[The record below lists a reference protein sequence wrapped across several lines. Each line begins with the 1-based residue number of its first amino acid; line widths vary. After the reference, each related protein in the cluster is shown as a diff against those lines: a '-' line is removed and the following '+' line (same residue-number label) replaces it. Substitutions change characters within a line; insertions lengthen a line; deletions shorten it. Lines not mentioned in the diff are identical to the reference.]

1 MENAK
6 GAKRMKVKKILS
18 IFLAIAM
25 VISLMSGITIP
36 ARATEGVWDRTIS
49 ISLSGSGTQ
58 DTPFLISSGADLA
71 YMAQEVNS
79 GGTISGV
86 AASSAYYKLTCDIVL
101 NENALDYESWGIS
114 APANSWTPIGDD
126 SPMFLGSFDGDGH
139 TVSGIYI
146 NTETTTVNYRGL
158 FGYVSGGTVKNVGVK
173 DSYIKGQIYVAGVVA
188 LCGTGTVQNCY
199 NTGSVTGNNSLSF
212 VGGVTGY
219 NSGTVSNCYN
229 TGSVSATGSAGG
241 IAGNNNGGTV
251 QDCYNTGSV
260 SGASYTGGV
269 AGKSTGTVSNCHNSG
284 SVSGSNS
291 ENGGVVGINDT
302 NGILQNCYNTGS
314 VSGLSFIGGMAGT
327 NKGTLQ
333 YCYNIG
339 SVSSSNNIV
348 GGLIA
353 SNTGTLQYCYNAGSV
368 SGTTMIGG
376 IVGYNYSPSPNTIS
390 ECYNTGSVSGTSSV
404 GGLIGFN
411 DTGTVTRCYYD
422 KQMCAAGGINGSD
435 TANAVGKST
444 SEMTESTTF
453 SSWDSSKWTF
463 ASGIYPR
470 LIGMDTTDAAYVSAS
485 PIFLTSSQTV
495 ASVTSDFTVSTANGV
510 SWDSGDTS
518 VVSISGGLSN
528 TDATLA
534 GSGSVA
540 LTATKVGASKTVA
553 LTSSYTPTYTVS
565 GTVLQVTTGAPVN
578 NLIVTLYSSGT
589 ATSHTGTTNASGN
602 FEITGVPDGTYTA
615 VIAGSSRNGRSTA
628 ALTVDGDN
636 FTGADITLTA
646 PEAADYII
654 TNNMD
659 GKFLVDSGPIEYNTL
674 ATALNA
680 CTNYGEDG
688 VMTIQLGSSATP
700 LVVTGV
706 TSEDSLNNTLIGATY
721 TGNVRINYTGST
733 SGKGLYINSDTVF
746 DGLTVT
752 TQLTNESV
760 IFQTINVNNGTLDV
774 KNGTSIINSS
784 DWGYCVYMER
794 GTFNI
799 LEGTVTGASG
809 LYSSVSNTTG
819 AININGGTIDAN
831 GAGGY
836 AVSSAAAP
844 ITMTGGTVQAT
855 DTGSDF
861 FSYGI
866 RVSSGT
872 DATISGGTITCLG
885 TNSYS
890 AAICSTIS
898 SGDNSVVAVSG
909 GAQIISAT
917 ANTICISQHSRAV
930 DTQNAVLFGKTV
942 HGSIDG
948 DVSVMGAA
956 SGNLYVV
963 NSSNFANSVLIASN
977 MLTGKSFDAWT
988 SDPVFTFEISEING
1002 DTVSSLTTGANDSVT
1017 DIYLKTGTETVVVL
1031 ATGSLGTE
1039 GDSSITGLTAGTT
1052 YKVIMGSVTYYVK
1065 ADGTLSLRSSDAA
1078 DLIGTEITGLVNGTT
1093 YKVEV
1098 YSNLPLDA
1106 WSGDYTSVLETGS
1119 YGTGDGQLAEPEG
1132 TAVDST
1138 GNIYVV
1144 DRKNNR
1150 VVKYNSSGAY
1160 QSSFGSSGSGN
1171 GEFNRPYGI
1180 AIDSQNNVY
1189 ILDSG
1194 NQRVQ
1199 KFDSSGAYLAKFSTG
1214 ITTTYAMYI
1223 AVDSSDNIYITET
1236 TTKKV
1241 FKYNSA
1247 GEFQSEIS
1255 VIQTNSHIRGIAVD
1269 SAGNIYVGADDY
1281 KIYKYSA
1288 DGTFVSSF
1296 GEGGSEQGKL
1306 NGIKGLK
1313 TDSEDNIWV
1322 ADTANNRISVFSNTG
1337 GFIRTIGSRGHDA
1350 GELRYAQELWIT
1362 DDGTVYVADTG
1373 NYRIQ
1378 KFEKRPYISNTGY
1391 DSITISATAKQ
1402 AEDIYWV
1409 VLPAAANA
1417 PTNEQVMAGTDAA
1430 GNALANSLKG
1440 SASAAA
1446 GEVKTI
1452 SVTGLTPNTPYSVYL
1467 MAADGTGTKSVTV
1480 KLSTTTDFHVT
1491 APTGTGTN
1499 ADPYIIDSP
1508 EDLLWLS
1515 RQCAAGNT
1523 SAGSAYYRQTAD
1535 IDMSAVTNFVPIGT
1549 ESSNS
1554 RFTGNYDGGNYKI
1567 TNLNI
1572 TDSGVKFAE
1581 SYYGYY
1587 GLFGYTQGAVIK
1599 NIVMQDITID
1609 ISLGQDD
1616 GNSEMVYCYAGGIAG
1631 WASDSKITN
1640 CRVLASGV
1648 GSSTI
1653 DVTAITGR
1661 TILSAGGIA
1670 GMVDY
1675 SDNPENAIVVEK
1687 CRSEVSITG
1696 SINKGR
1702 DSYFGGI
1709 VGWHNTYPSGAKLQN
1724 CYNTGSISV
1733 SGTLDSYRSVSIGGI
1748 VGYLYKASVLNCYST
1763 GSLTDTTT
1771 PGAEYSYQYKGGI
1784 VGSTNGNVTGC
1795 YFLDATATNGIGS
1808 LSGTASDTGAAPKTD
1823 AQLKT
1828 PSTYTNWNT
1837 AVWEITS
1844 AAYPVFRL
1852 TTAYSVFYNANGS
1865 TSGTVPIDSSTYDE
1879 GATVTVLANSGTLSK
1894 TGYTFAG
1901 WNTAAD
1907 GTGTDYAAAATF
1919 AMGTN
1924 NVTLYAKWS
1933 QSGGGGNGG
1942 SSGGSSSSSNNA
1954 SVIVGGQTQ
1963 TAGTVSTTTSGG
1975 TTTTTVTIDAD
1986 DIADILADAGRSATI
2001 TIPITTG
2008 ADTAVGRLD
2017 GQAVKNMENKDAVI
2031 VVDTGSAS
2039 YTLPASEINIDAISA
2054 QFGENVSLADITVNV
2069 AISGPSDATV
2079 TIVENAA
2086 EEGNFSLVVPAV
2098 EFTVSC
2104 TYNGRTVEVSTFNS
2118 YVERLIAIPDG
2129 VDPSKITTGIVVEP
2143 DGSIHHV
2150 PTEVVI
2156 IDGKY
2161 FAKINSLTNSVYSV
2175 IWNPIEF
2182 SDVENHWAKGAINNM
2197 GSRLVVN
2204 GVGNNSYDPDRS
2216 ITRAEFAAIMVKALG
2231 LEPGTGTNSFSDV
2244 ASTDWFC
2251 KYVETA
2257 STYGIING
2265 YSADTFG
2272 PNDTITREQAMAMI
2286 ARAMKI
2292 TGLGVSLSDR
2302 ETSSLL
2308 AAYTDGA
2315 SAADYAKGSIA
2326 ACLKAGIVSGTS
2338 ENTIAPQDYVTR
2350 AEVAVMAERLLEKSE
2365 LI

>member
-1 MENAK
+1 
-6 GAKRMKVKKILS
+6 MKDKKILS
-18 IFLAIAM
+18 IFLVMAI
-25 VISLMSGITIP
+25 VIYLLPQIAVPAFATPDYDYQIVNSGAKFRVNTFLANGTTDYDTLAQALGQCTSDLDTDGTLRICLGSTDALSITELPTTDTSQSLISATYTGSVTI
-36 ARATEGVWDRTIS
+36 ARNSALAIESLTYGLCVPTSVSAVFDGLTVTDTGSSATF
-49 ISLSGSGTQ
+49 LSGVYVSGGLLTVSGSTSITVSGGHDRSIYADSGSVTIESGTLTAEECALFSGGTASAVVSGGTLEVSGLEGGAILQASTGTVTVTGGALIASNSDTDSSAAGIFITGNTGTVTVSGGTVSSAGQ
-58 DTPFLISSGADLA
+58 DSMAAGIMINNASGLVLEISGTAEISGYSYAVANMGGTVNIAGGTLTSTGTGSFGVLN
-71 YMAQEVNS
+71 YMGTANVS
-79 GGTISGV
+79 GGTISSQGKAV
-86 AASSAYYKLTCDIVL
+86 ACLSTSASVPATLNVTGDAVLSSAT
-101 NENALDYESWGIS
+101 
-114 APANSWTPIGDD
+114 
-126 SPMFLGSFDGDGH
+126 
-139 TVSGIYI
+139 
-146 NTETTTVNYRGL
+146 
-158 FGYVSGGTVKNVGVK
+158 
-173 DSYIKGQIYVAGVVA
+173 
-188 LCGTGTVQNCY
+188 
-199 NTGSVTGNNSLSF
+199 
-212 VGGVTGY
+212 
-219 NSGTVSNCYN
+219 
-229 TGSVSATGSAGG
+229 
-241 IAGNNNGGTV
+241 
-251 QDCYNTGSV
+251 
-260 SGASYTGGV
+260 
-269 AGKSTGTVSNCHNSG
+269 
-284 SVSGSNS
+284 
-291 ENGGVVGINDT
+291 NDT
-302 NGILQNCYNTGS
+302 IYLMNPNDYGAD
-314 VSGLSFIGGMAGT
+314 VSD
-327 NKGTLQ
+327 
-333 YCYNIG
+333 
-339 SVSSSNNIV
+339 SSSANV
-348 GGLIA
+348 FGKTVYS
-353 SNTGTLQYCYNAGSV
+353 SN
-368 SGTTMIGG
+368 
-376 IVGYNYSPSPNTIS
+376 
-390 ECYNTGSVSGTSSV
+390 
-404 GGLIGFN
+404 
-411 DTGTVTRCYYD
+411 
-422 KQMCAAGGINGSD
+422 K
-435 TANAVGKST
+435 AN
-444 SEMTESTTF
+444 
-453 SSWDSSKWTF
+453 
-463 ASGIYPR
+463 
-470 LIGMDTTDAAYVSAS
+470 
-485 PIFLTSSQTV
+485 V
-495 ASVTSDFTVSTANGV
+495 A
-510 SWDSGDTS
+510 
-518 VVSISGGLSN
+518 ISG
-528 TDATLA
+528 A
-534 GSGSVA
+534 GSGPYAINS
-540 LTATKVGASKTVA
+540 TNYASAAVSAEDILSGSTFLGWTSDSA
-553 LTSSYTPTYTVS
+553 RTSSISTTNPETIS
-565 GTVLQVTTGAPVN
+565 NLTTGDN
-578 NLIVTLYSSGT
+578 SLVTSIYLQTETVIPPDYT
-589 ATSHTGTTNASGN
+589 
-602 FEITGVPDGTYTA
+602 ITGGPTSFQVDG
-615 VIAGSSRNGRSTA
+615 NGDYSTLAA
-628 ALTVDGDN
+628 ALADCTDD
-636 FTGADITLTA
+636 GAD
-646 PEAADYII
+646 D
-654 TNNMD
+654 
-659 GKFLVDSGPIEYNTL
+659 
-674 ATALNA
+674 
-680 CTNYGEDG
+680 
-688 VMTIQLGSSATP
+688 VMTIKLGSSVTP

-721 TGNVRINYTGST
+721 TGNVRIDYTGSA

-752 TQLTNESV
+752 TQLTDESV
-760 IFQTINVNNGTLDV
+760 FFQTINVNNGTLDV
-774 KNGTSIINSS
+774 INGTSITNSS

-809 LYSSVSNTTG
+809 LYSSASNTTG
-819 AININGGTIDAN
+819 AININGGTIEAN

-836 AVSSAAAP
+836 AVSSSAAP
-844 ITMTGGTVQAT
+844 ITMTGGTVQET
-855 DTGSDF
+855 YTGSEF

-866 RVSSGT
+866 RVSSGA

-890 AAICSTIS
+890 SAICSTIS

-917 ANTICISQHSRAV
+917 ANTIFISQHSQAV

-942 HGSIDG
+942 HGSTHG
-948 DVSVMGAA
+948 DISIKGAA

-963 NSSNFANSVLIASN
+963 DSSNFANSVLIASN

-988 SDPVFTFEISEING
+988 SDPAFTFEISEING
-1002 DTVSSLTTGANDSVT
+1002 DSVSNLTTGANDSVN

-1031 ATGSLGTE
+1031 AADSLGTE

-1052 YKVIMGSVTYYVK
+1052 YKVTMGSVTYYVK
-1065 ADGTLSLRSSDAA
+1065 ADGTLSLSSSDAA
-1078 DLIGTEITGLVNGTT
+1078 DLTGTEITGLVNGTT

-1106 WSGDYTSVLETGS
+1106 WSGEYKSVLETGS
-1119 YGTGDGQLAEPEG
+1119 YGTGDGQLADPEG
-1132 TAVDST
+1132 TAVDSA

-1150 VVKYNSSGAY
+1150 VVKYNSSGVY
-1160 QSSFGSSGSGN
+1160 QSYFGSSGSGN
-1171 GEFNRPYGI
+1171 GQFNGPYGI
-1180 AIDSQNNVY
+1180 AIDSNDNIYVM
-1189 ILDSG
+1189 DSG

-1199 KFDSSGAYLAKFSTG
+1199 KFDSSGAYVSHFNTG

-1247 GEFQSEIS
+1247 GVKQSDIS
-1255 VIQTNSHIRGIAVD
+1255 VSQTSSYIRGIAVD
-1269 SAGNIYVGADDY
+1269 SEGNIYVGADDY

-1288 DGTFVSSF
+1288 DGTFLSSF

-1306 NGIKGLK
+1306 NGIKGIK

-1322 ADTANNRISVFSNTG
+1322 ADTVNNRISVFSNTG
-1337 GFIRTIGSRGHDA
+1337 TFIRTIGSKGHAA
-1350 GELRYAQELWIT
+1350 GELRCAQELWIT
-1362 DDGTVYVADTG
+1362 DDGTVYVADKG

-1378 KFEKRPYISNTGY
+1378 KYEKRPYISNTGY

-1430 GNALANSLKG
+1430 GNALANSMKG

-1452 SVTGLTPNTPYSVYL
+1452 SVTGLTPNTSYSVYL
-1467 MAADGTGTKSVTV
+1467 MAADSAGTKSVTV
-1480 KLSTTTDFHVT
+1480 KLSTSTDFHVT

-1499 ADPYIIDSP
+1499 ANPYIMDSP

-1523 SAGSAYYRQTAD
+1523 SARSAYYRQTAD

-1567 TNLNI
+1567 SNLSI
-1572 TDSGVKFAE
+1572 SDSGVKYE
-1581 SYYGYY
+1581 EDYRGYY
-1587 GLFGYTQGAVIK
+1587 GLFGYTEGAVIK
-1599 NIVMQDITID
+1599 NIAMEDITID
-1609 ISLGQDD
+1609 VSLGQDD
-1616 GNSEMVYCYAGGIAG
+1616 GNSEMAYCYAGGIVG

-1687 CRSEVSITG
+1687 CRSEVNITG

-1771 PGAEYSYQYKGGI
+1771 PGAEYSYKNKGGI

-1828 PSTYTNWNT
+1828 PSTYTNWST

-1844 AAYPVFRL
+1844 VAYPVFKQAV
-1852 TTAYSVFYNANGS
+1852 TYSVVYNANGS
-1865 TSGTVPIDSSTYDE
+1865 TSGTVPVDSNTYAE
-1879 GATVTVLANSGTLSK
+1879 GATVTVLANSGTLTK

-1907 GTGTDYAAAATF
+1907 GTGTDYAPDATF

-1933 QSGGGGNGG
+1933 QSGGGNGG

-1986 DIADILADAGRSATI
+1986 DIADILDNAGSGATI

-2017 GQAVKNMENKDAVI
+2017 GQTVKNMENKDAVI

-2054 QFGENVSLADITVNV
+2054 EFGEDVSLEDITVNV
-2069 AISGPSDATV
+2069 AISEPSDAMV
-2079 TIVENAA
+2079 SVVENAA
-2086 EEGNFSLVVPAV
+2086 EEGNFSLVIPAV

-2104 TYNGRTVEVSTFNS
+2104 TYNGRTVEVNTFNS

-2129 VDPSKITTGIVVEP
+2129 VDPGKITTGIVVEP
-2143 DGSIHHV
+2143 DGTIHHV

-2182 SDVENHWAKGAINNM
+2182 SDVENHWAKDSINNM

-2204 GVGNNSYDPDRS
+2204 GVGNNNYDPDRS
-2216 ITRAEFAAIMVKALG
+2216 ITRAQFAAIMVKALG

-2251 KYVETA
+2251 KYIETA

-2292 TGLGVSLSDR
+2292 TGLEISLTYS

-2338 ENTIAPQDYVTR
+2338 ESTISPKDHITR
-2350 AEVAVMAERLLEKSE
+2350 AEVAVMAERLLKKSE